1 MKGGAAYDLGI
12 LRETKKGENRVICTP
27 KEVETITS
35 AGHTVYAQRGCGE
48 RAGFSDEAYESA
60 GALLT
65 DSVQELFKVCDMVA
79 KVKEFTPEEWPL
91 IRTGQLLLGCLHPAA
106 NPEEVDALMKSGC
119 IAFTAEDSHRYG
131 SPNCEAAGKQG
142 ALFGLESLLTIHGG
156 KGKYVGGFAG
166 EPGIHALIL
175 GSGKVGRGA
184 LQVLQALGANCTVMA
199 RNMHRLRALSAQYNG
214 RVRVRQL
221 LTGAYCGRIAENGY
235 RPQLC
240 QMAEGEQRVPHHPK
254 HAFPHGKGL
263 SDRGYFQRRAGR
275 DRDQPRDHA

>member
-1 MKGGAAYDLGI
+1 MILGI

-27 KEVETITS
+27 KEVETITT

-119 IAFTAEDSHRYG
+119 IAFTAEDSLRFG
-131 SPNCEAAGKQG
+131 SSNSEVAGKLG
-142 ALFGLESLLTIHGG
+142 ELLGLQSILTINGG
-156 KGKYVGGFAG
+156 
-166 EPGIHALIL
+166 
-175 GSGKVGRGA
+175 
-184 LQVLQALGANCTVMA
+184 
-199 RNMHRLRALSAQYNG
+199 
-214 RVRVRQL
+214 
-221 LTGAYCGRIAENGY
+221 
-235 RPQLC
+235 
-240 QMAEGEQRVPHHPK
+240 
-254 HAFPHGKGL
+254 
-263 SDRGYFQRRAGR
+263 
-275 DRDQPRDHA
+275 

>member
-1 MKGGAAYDLGI
+1 MILGI

-156 KGKYVGGFAG
+156 KGKYVGGLAG

-214 RVRVRQL
+214 RVRVRRCSR
-221 LTGAYCGRIAENGY
+221 AHIAEE
-235 RPQLC
+235 L
-240 QMAEGEQRVPHHPK
+240 PK
-254 HAFPHGKGL
+254 MDIVLNCVKWQKENKEFPHGKRLG
-263 SDRGYFQRRAGR
+263 DRGYFQRRAGR

>member
-1 MKGGAAYDLGI
+1 MILGI

-27 KEVETITS
+27 KEVETITT

-175 GSGKVGRGA
+175 GSGK
-184 LQVLQALGANCTVMA
+184 L
-199 RNMHRLRALSAQYNG
+199 
-214 RVRVRQL
+214 
-221 LTGAYCGRIAENGY
+221 GRITLEMPE
-235 RPQLC
+235 R
-240 QMAEGEQRVPHHPK
+240 
-254 HAFPHGKGL
+254 
-263 SDRGYFQRRAGR
+263 
-275 DRDQPRDHA
+275 

>member
-1 MKGGAAYDLGI
+1 MILGI

-48 RAGFSDEAYESA
+48 RAGFSDEAYEAA

-65 DSVQELFKVCDMVA
+65 DSVQELFKICDMVA

-91 IRTGQLLLGCLHPAA
+91 VRTGQLLLGCLHPAA

-142 ALFGLESLLTIHGG
+142 ALFGLDSLLTIHGG
-156 KGKYVGGFAG
+156 KGKYVGGLAG

-214 RVRVRQL
+214 RVRVRRCSR
-221 LTGAYCGRIAENGY
+221 AH
-235 RPQLC
+235 
-240 QMAEGEQRVPHHPK
+240 MV
-254 HAFPHGKGL
+254 
-263 SDRGYFQRRAGR
+263 SDCCSL
-275 DRDQPRDHA
+275 

>member
-1 MKGGAAYDLGI
+1 MILGI

-119 IAFTAEDSHRYG
+119 IAADHPRR
-131 SPNCEAAGKQG
+131 
-142 ALFGLESLLTIHGG
+142 
-156 KGKYVGGFAG
+156 KGKICRRLCGGAG
-166 EPGIHALIL
+166 HPCAD
-175 GSGKVGRGA
+175 SRKRKSR
-184 LQVLQALGANCTVMA
+184 Q
-199 RNMHRLRALSAQYNG
+199 RRSAG
-214 RVRVRQL
+214 
-221 LTGAYCGRIAENGY
+221 LTGAR
-235 RPQLC
+235 RQLY
-240 QMAEGEQRVPHHPK
+240 G
-254 HAFPHGKGL
+254 HGQKYAQAPCAL
-263 SDRGYFQRRAGR
+263 STV
-275 DRDQPRDHA
+275 

>member
-1 MKGGAAYDLGI
+1 MILGI

-142 ALFGLESLLTIHGG
+142 ALFVILCRVIRYPDSAAIVLSG
-156 KGKYVGGFAG
+156 VG
-166 EPGIHALIL
+166 
-175 GSGKVGRGA
+175 S
-184 LQVLQALGANCTVMA
+184 
-199 RNMHRLRALSAQYNG
+199 Y
-214 RVRVRQL
+214 
-221 LTGAYCGRIAENGY
+221 ENGASQTA
-235 RPQLC
+235 PQPV
-240 QMAEGEQRVPHHPK
+240 QIR
-254 HAFPHGKGL
+254 
-263 SDRGYFQRRAGR
+263 
-275 DRDQPRDHA
+275 

>member
-1 MKGGAAYDLGI
+1 MILEI

-27 KEVETITS
+27 KEVETITT

-119 IAFTAEDSHRYG
+119 IAFTAEDS
-131 SPNCEAAGKQG
+131 
-142 ALFGLESLLTIHGG
+142 ID
-156 KGKYVGGFAG
+156 
-166 EPGIHALIL
+166 
-175 GSGKVGRGA
+175 
-184 LQVLQALGANCTVMA
+184 MA
-199 RNMHRLRALSAQYNG
+199 PRT
-214 RVRVRQL
+214 VRQR
-221 LTGAYCGRIAENGY
+221 GSRGRCSGWN
-235 RPQLC
+235 RC
-240 QMAEGEQRVPHHPK
+240 
-254 HAFPHGKGL
+254 
-263 SDRGYFQRRAGR
+263 
-275 DRDQPRDHA
+275 

>member
-1 MKGGAAYDLGI
+1 MILGI
-12 LRETKKGENRVICTP
+12 LRETKKGESRVICTP
-27 KEVETITS
+27 KEVETITT

-142 ALFGLESLLTIHGG
+142 ALFGLESLLTGHPCTDSR
-156 KGKYVGGFAG
+156 KRKSRQRRSAG
-166 EPGIHALIL
+166 
-175 GSGKVGRGA
+175 
-184 LQVLQALGANCTVMA
+184 
-199 RNMHRLRALSAQYNG
+199 
-214 RVRVRQL
+214 
-221 LTGAYCGRIAENGY
+221 LTGAR
-235 RPQLC
+235 RQLY
-240 QMAEGEQRVPHHPK
+240 G
-254 HAFPHGKGL
+254 HGQKYAQAPCAL
-263 SDRGYFQRRAGR
+263 STV
-275 DRDQPRDHA
+275 

>member
-1 MKGGAAYDLGI
+1 MILGI

-79 KVKEFTPEEWPL
+79 KVKEFTPEEWP
-91 IRTGQLLLGCLHPAA
+91 RP
-106 NPEEVDALMKSGC
+106 
-119 IAFTAEDSHRYG
+119 R
-131 SPNCEAAGKQG
+131 
-142 ALFGLESLLTIHGG
+142 
-156 KGKYVGGFAG
+156 
-166 EPGIHALIL
+166 
-175 GSGKVGRGA
+175 
-184 LQVLQALGANCTVMA
+184 QA
-199 RNMHRLRALSAQYNG
+199 
-214 RVRVRQL
+214 L
-221 LTGAYCGRIAENGY
+221 LTGTYCGGIAENRY
-235 RPQLC
+235 RFQLC

-263 SDRGYFQRRAGR
+263 SDRGYFQRRAGSN
-275 DRDQPRDHA
+275 RDQPRDHA